1 MFFSLDPNAFRHPKR
16 CNLTNGTEVYLN
28 GSHHLGLD
36 CSCAA
41 PFAADPDISGAAIMA
56 SFFFMAWFSVALAI
70 IPTAHGLVSSWR
82 RSYGPYK
89 FFKFVADILQLRS
102 QREELPEQPKNTP
115 PLVSRQSTRSTF
127 SQDLSKLSPVF
138 PPRDSTTPTTEDE
151 PAAVTFCRKLMYPV
165 CDIQIITG
173 LAMLIT
179 GVATFPKISFYYEQ
193 FVVNYWW
200 LTLNSLWV
208 SRIDYTTASP
218 MYNGLRYD
226 LRRLTILASV
236 VLSCTFQGLVA
247 ARENNDW
254 DPVSSGR
261 CYVSSYLGGAD
272 YGQNLF
278 WLAGTALY
286 GVVLLATLTPWSR
299 SWLYSHVTG
308 RLEPGLTAMT
318 DWVMD
323 TWMAVTAYRRSA
335 RESQHS
341 WVMRASTT
349 VALTA
354 KAIGCSIVWVSW
366 WLLVQFLS
374 IWSSGN
380 GSFVIELIVYCVFA
394 GFLTWWLIFLRVQN
408 KMLVQG
414 SQDHWTFASTL
425 ALAVVGFAIFF
436 AADVWKEVRDE
447 RLERARKRVEDD
459 EAPPDDLK
467 LPQREAPGMQQFV
480 VE

>member
-1 MFFSLDPNAFRHPKR
+1 
-16 CNLTNGTEVYLN
+16 
-28 GSHHLGLD
+28 
-36 CSCAA
+36 
-41 PFAADPDISGAAIMA
+41 MA
-56 SFFFMAWFSVALAI
+56 SFFFMAWLSVALAT

-82 RSYGPYK
+82 RSHGPYK
-89 FFKFVADILQLRS
+89 IFKFVADILQLRS
-102 QREELPEQPKNTP
+102 QHEELPRQPENIP
-115 PLVSRQSTRSTF
+115 PPVSRQSTRSTL

-138 PPRDSTTPTTEDE
+138 PSRNSTIPTTEDE
-151 PAAVTFCRKLMYPV
+151 PAVVASCRKLMYPV

-179 GVATFPKISFYYEQ
+179 GVVTFHKISFYYEQ

-208 SRIDYTTASP
+208 SRIDYTTASS

-247 ARENNDW
+247 VRENNDW
-254 DPVSSGR
+254 DPVTSGR
-261 CYVSSYLGGAD
+261 CYVSSDLGGAD

-286 GVVLLATLTPWSR
+286 GLVLVATLTPCTR
-299 SWLYSHVTG
+299 RWLDTHVTG
-308 RLEPGLTAMT
+308 RLEPSLSAMT
-318 DWVMD
+318 DWVIG
-323 TWMAVTAYRRSA
+323 TWMTVTAYRRSA
-335 RESQHS
+335 KELHHS
-341 WVMRASTT
+341 WVMREATAA
-349 VALTA
+349 ALTA
-354 KAIGCSIVWVSW
+354 KAIGCSIAWLSW

-380 GSFVIELIVYCVFA
+380 GSFVIELVVYCVFA

-414 SQDHWTFASTL
+414 SQDRWTFASTL
-425 ALAVVGFAIFF
+425 AIAVVGFAIFF

-459 EAPPDDLK
+459 EAPVDDLK
-467 LPQREAPGMQQFV
+467 LSQREAPDMQQPV
-480 VE
+480 VK